1 MRSINL
7 VMVNLKMLFSD
18 RLICIAM
25 VVATVLIPGLPC
37 PAMAD
42 ETPVPDPEALWL
54 GELPA
59 SLNACGTITWMPE
72 IGALLDYLVKERGFP
87 VTEKIMQKTLAY
99 LLPSLDKRLTLET
112 LPGQRGDT
120 PRWRARWE
128 NQVPPD
134 FRLDDQRSR
143 IDLVSRVHYTLAD
156 ACALVREHE
165 PDKKLFTG
173 FRGGADEFEAAFLQ
187 AMQDPSAEFGFDPT
201 SLSIQSKGNASPS
214 ESFSAHW
221 VDRKMGIA
229 RIYLPDLFVSRDL
242 HFDEGLKVL
251 QDEAPVTSLLLDL
264 RDSGGGDLDVL
275 YAVLGRF
282 LPQET
287 LIYEAINPYRQ
298 GHEVWLKSPTLPGK
312 VLDIPILVLVSSKTR
327 GGAEIIAGVLQA
339 TGHAKVYGEPTAGLV
354 SHKAIIKLSKSRA
367 ILLTHELL
375 KFPGKSETQERILP
389 DISVPADKALETAL
403 ATLAVN
409 GKMPENPFIRNDE
422 KVSPLIRAILA
433 GQQDEAV
440 RLIQAGADLD
450 VEASPNSLDRLL
462 PYHRLMERDGRTP
475 LVGYPLTIAAAAVG
489 MPKVL
494 EAIGHRDS
502 KHLHATDIN
511 GRTALAYA
519 ARSGFLESTRY
530 LLSQGLDPV
539 KRANKYPTS
548 NTPLALTV
556 QEKQSEAVALLI
568 AAIPKEKY
576 AAVEV
581 AEQVWVAAYTNDTP
595 TLRVLLAAGVSP
607 DYIAPQGNTAL
618 MSSVQD
624 ANLAQ
629 VQLLLE
635 YGATIDDHPYR
646 GKNIFEYA
654 EAKRQHG
661 SADAE
666 NIYSLIQNAP
676 RQDSHWQKSR
686 QTETMEMLQRMI
698 EHPEDSPSNGK

>member
-1 MRSINL
+1 MRRHS
-7 VMVNLKMLFSD
+7 VNQRPLF
-18 RLICIAM
+18 LLAI
-25 VVATVLIPGLPC
+25 VVVTVLMLGLPC
-37 PAMAD
+37 PAALAD
-42 ETPVPDPEALWL
+42 ESPAADSEALWL
-54 GELPA
+54 GELPT
-59 SLNACGTITWMPE
+59 SLSACGTINWMPE
-72 IGALLDYLVKERGFP
+72 IGALLDYLVKEHGFP

-99 LLPSLDKRLTLET
+99 LLPSLDKHLTLET
-112 LPGQRGDT
+112 LPGKLGDT
-120 PRWRARWE
+120 PRWKARWRG
-128 NQVPPD
+128 QVPTD
-134 FRLDDQRSR
+134 SRLDDPRLR
-143 IDLVSRVHYTLAD
+143 TDLVSQVHHTLAE
-156 ACALVREHE
+156 ACALVRAHE

-173 FRGGADEFEAAFLQ
+173 FRGVADEFEAAFLQ
-187 AMQDPSAEFGFDPT
+187 ALQDPAAEFGFDPI
-201 SLSIQSKGNASPS
+201 SLSVQAKGNVSPS
-214 ESFSAHW
+214 ENFSAHW
-221 VDRKMGIA
+221 MDKRMGIA
-229 RIYLPDLFVSRDL
+229 RIYLPDLFISRDL
-242 HFDEGLKVL
+242 HFDEGLKAL
-251 QDEAPVTSLLLDL
+251 QNEAPVKSLLLDL
-264 RDSGGGDLDVL
+264 RDSGGGSLDML
-275 YAVLGRF
+275 YAILGRF
-282 LPQET
+282 LPQGA
-287 LIYEAINPYRQ
+287 LIYEAINPQRQ
-298 GHEVWLKSPTLPGK
+298 GHEVRLKSTTLPAR

-339 TGHAKVYGEPTAGLV
+339 TGHAKVYGEPTAGLA
-354 SHKAIIKLSKSRA
+354 SHKTIIKFSKSRA

-375 KFPGKSETQERILP
+375 KFPGKSQTQDRILP
-389 DISVPADKALETAL
+389 DVSVPAGKALEIAL

-409 GKMPENPFIRNDE
+409 GRMPENPFIRKDE
-422 KVSPLIRAILA
+422 KISPLIRAILA
-433 GQQDEAV
+433 EQQDEAV
-440 RLIQAGADLD
+440 RLIEAGADLD
-450 VEASPNSLDRLL
+450 AEASPNSLDRLL
-462 PYHRLMERDGRTP
+462 PYHRVMERDGRTP
-475 LVGYPLTIAAAAVG
+475 LVGYPLAIAAAAVG

-494 EAIGHRDS
+494 KAIGQRDY
-502 KHLHATDIN
+502 KHLQATDIN

-530 LLSQGLDPV
+530 LISQGLDPI

-576 AAVEV
+576 ATVEV

-624 ANLAQ
+624 ANLVQ

-666 NIYSLIQNAP
+666 KIYSLIQNAP

-698 EHPEDSPSNGK
+698 EHPEASQSKDK

>member
-1 MRSINL
+1 MLRSNL
-7 VMVNLKMLFSD
+7 AMANLKMLLFA
-18 RLICIAM
+18 RLIRIIM
-25 VVATVLIPGLPC
+25 VVVTVLILGLPC
-37 PAMAD
+37 PAVAD
-42 ETPVPDPEALWL
+42 ESPVADSEARWL
-54 GELPA
+54 GELPG
-59 SLNACGTITWMPE
+59 SLSACGTINWMPE
-72 IGALLDYLVKERGFP
+72 IGALLDYLVKEHGLP
-87 VTEKIMQKTLAY
+87 VTEKIMQKTLTY
-99 LLPSLDKRLTLET
+99 LLPSLDKRLTLEI
-112 LPGQRGDT
+112 LPGKHDDT
-120 PRWRARWE
+120 PRWRARWG
-128 NQVPPD
+128 NQAPPD
-134 FRLDDQRSR
+134 FHLDDHRPR
-143 IDLVSRVHYTLAD
+143 TDLVSQVHYTLAE
-156 ACALVREHE
+156 ACALVRAHE
-165 PDKKLFTG
+165 PGKELFTG
-173 FRGGADEFEAAFLQ
+173 FRGFADQFETAFLQ
-187 AMQDPSAEFGFDPT
+187 AMQDPAAEFGFDPT
-201 SLSIQSKGNASPS
+201 SLAVHSKGNISPS
-214 ESFSAHW
+214 ENFSAHW
-221 VDRKMGIA
+221 MDRKMGIA
-229 RIYLPDLFVSRDL
+229 RIYLPDLFVGRDL
-242 HFDEGLKVL
+242 HFDEGLKAL
-251 QDEAPVTSLLLDL
+251 QNEAPVKSLLLDL
-264 RDSGGGDLDVL
+264 RDSGGGNIDVL
-275 YAVLGRF
+275 YAIFGRF
-282 LPQET
+282 FPQET
-287 LIYEAINPYRQ
+287 PIYEAINPHRQ
-298 GHEVWLKSPTLPGK
+298 GHEVRLKSTTLPAK
-312 VLDIPILVLVSSKTR
+312 ALDIPILVLVSSKTR
-327 GGAEIIAGVLQA
+327 GGAEIIVGVLQA

-354 SHKAIIKLSKSRA
+354 SHKTILKLSKSRA

-375 KFPGKSETQERILP
+375 KFPGKSQTQDRILP
-389 DISVPADKALETAL
+389 DVSVPADKALEIAL

-422 KVSPLIRAILA
+422 KVSPLIRAILSE
-433 GQQDEAV
+433 QQDEAV
-440 RLIQAGADLD
+440 RLIEAGADLD
-450 VEASPNSLDRLL
+450 VEASPNALDRLL
-462 PYHRLMERDGRTP
+462 PYHRVMERDGRTP
-475 LVGYPLTIAAAAVG
+475 LVGYPLAIAAAAVG
-489 MPKVL
+489 MPKL
-494 EAIGHRDS
+494 LKAIGQRDS

-530 LLSQGLDPV
+530 LLSQGLDPI

-556 QEKQSEAVALLI
+556 QEKRSEAVALLI

-576 AAVEV
+576 TTVEV
-581 AEQVWVAAYTNDTP
+581 AEQVWVAAYTNDTR

-698 EHPEDSPSNGK
+698 EHPEDSQSTGK